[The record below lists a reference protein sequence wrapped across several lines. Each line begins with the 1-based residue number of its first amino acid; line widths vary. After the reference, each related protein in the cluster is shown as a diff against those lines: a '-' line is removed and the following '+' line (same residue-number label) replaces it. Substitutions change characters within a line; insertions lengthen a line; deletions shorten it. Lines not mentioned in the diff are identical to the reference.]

1 MRGEDFASLFLRS
14 KNPNAYL
21 YAMLVRGEDF
31 ASLFLLRIYCNR
43 IYVFYPVTDVTF
55 YSFLIFVY
63 LHIEIY
69 A

>member
-1 MRGEDFASLFLRS
+1 MVMSVNKDDLFFVCT
-14 KNPNAYL
+14 
-21 YAMLVRGEDF
+21 MIE
-31 ASLFLLRIYCNR
+31 
-43 IYVFYPVTDVTF
+43 YVFYPVTDVTF